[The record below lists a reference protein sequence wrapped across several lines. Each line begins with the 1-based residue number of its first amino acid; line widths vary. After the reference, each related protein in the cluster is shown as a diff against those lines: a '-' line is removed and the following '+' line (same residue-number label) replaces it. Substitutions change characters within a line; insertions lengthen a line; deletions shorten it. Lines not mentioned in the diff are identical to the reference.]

1 MQSVKRCVNAFLHIL
16 KILHILSATR
26 ICDLQCMLANPICDK
41 YQLILKNIVLLLG
54 QTVKSADIVIN
65 HRMSLFY
72 IEEDIYDKQP
82 QWCMS

>member
-1 MQSVKRCVNAFLHIL
+1 MWLTVHASKPNMWQISINFEDC
-16 KILHILSATR
+16 
-26 ICDLQCMLANPICDK
+26 
-41 YQLILKNIVLLLG
+41 KNIVLLLG